1 MTVSFFITGHYNNQS
16 NEGIKYS
23 QQGGY
28 FRFLNVF
35 GEIDEP
41 VQFSPAR
48 PDDCLMMFIII

>member
-28 FRFLNVF
+28 FRFLNVL

-48 PDDCLMMFIII
+48 PDDCLMMFI